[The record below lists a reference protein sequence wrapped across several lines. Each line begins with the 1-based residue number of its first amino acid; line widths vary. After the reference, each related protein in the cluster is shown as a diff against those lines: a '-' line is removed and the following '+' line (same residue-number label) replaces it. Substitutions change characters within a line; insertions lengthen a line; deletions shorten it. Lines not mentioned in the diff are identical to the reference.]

1 MATGGGGG
9 LPPDKGK
16 DQSEIDGNKM
26 ADDSAPESFMY
37 TARDAAPYRVYV
49 EIIDNTKRIYK
60 FSVGSVLRKLEKY
73 RNQITELK
81 YLGRNKII
89 VFSNSWVK
97 ANLLVGETVLAEKG
111 YKAYIPRHLVCI
123 TGVIGGIP
131 TDIEMEEIEQ
141 DYECAYPVVN
151 LYRLNR
157 WDREKG
163 KKVASNRVSVTFRAS
178 NLPEKMKVFGS
189 SVKVQPYVRRF
200 VFCNNCHRFGH
211 REESCKS
218 KKRCGKCARI
228 HEEAE
233 DHCPNEVK
241 CLHCRKSDHRTTDPS
256 CPSRQREIS
265 IKTMMSKKNLTYV
278 EARELIAPL
287 PIQNQYDVLADI
299 AEFPAL
305 PNTFARMTAGRFTTR
320 SNQPQQ
326 QRNVTINK
334 PEERQLGAIKK
345 PANDLS
351 GGAKKMKIDEERQ
364 HLIKDRNAEGTSRG
378 SGLENRHAVSER
390 ERWDNIIKKANAD
403 ALETANRNVRGELAN
418 FYAALIQCSGVTEEL
433 QEKIKECS
441 KKYLNLESIIV

>member
-1 MATGGGGG
+1 
-9 LPPDKGK
+9 
-16 DQSEIDGNKM
+16 
-26 ADDSAPESFMY
+26 
-37 TARDAAPYRVYV
+37 
-49 EIIDNTKRIYK
+49 
-60 FSVGSVLRKLEKY
+60 
-73 RNQITELK
+73 
-81 YLGRNKII
+81 
-89 VFSNSWVK
+89 
-97 ANLLVGETVLAEKG
+97 
-111 YKAYIPRHLVCI
+111 
-123 TGVIGGIP
+123 
-131 TDIEMEEIEQ
+131 
-141 DYECAYPVVN
+141 
-151 LYRLNR
+151 
-157 WDREKG
+157 
-163 KKVASNRVSVTFRAS
+163 
-178 NLPEKMKVFGS
+178 
-189 SVKVQPYVRRF
+189 
-200 VFCNNCHRFGH
+200 
-211 REESCKS
+211 
-218 KKRCGKCARI
+218 
-228 HEEAE
+228 
-233 DHCPNEVK
+233 
-241 CLHCRKSDHRTTDPS
+241 
-256 CPSRQREIS
+256 
-265 IKTMMSKKNLTYV
+265 MMLKKNLTYV

-364 HLIKDRNAEGTSRG
+364 HLIKDRNAGGTSRG